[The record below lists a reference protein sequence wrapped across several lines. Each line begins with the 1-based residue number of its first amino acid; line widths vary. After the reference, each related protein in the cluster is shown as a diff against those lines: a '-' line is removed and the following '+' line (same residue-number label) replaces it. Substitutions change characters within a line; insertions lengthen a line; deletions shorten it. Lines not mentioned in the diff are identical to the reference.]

1 MVTSCGCRRSGAG
14 PGDSCR
20 EGARDRRF
28 PAVLPR
34 SSVTA
39 PPEEDEPPTPASSRP
54 DEVHRGDRTDA
65 GGDGDRTEG
74 LGSDMDAQ
82 RAPAGS
88 ARSRARLGFR
98 LLRARRITSWT
109 EVRRML
115 VGLVVA
121 WVVLSFTIWVMP
133 GLSAAAH
140 VDVLLAAA
148 VLGILT
154 ALLRPA
160 VTSLALLLG
169 WVGVL
174 VAGVFAQALFFTAAL
189 ALTPGITVASFWD
202 AFWGSWIFSLLTTLA
217 GWLGSAGDDTAFLSH
232 LLGRSR
238 DT

>member
-1 MVTSCGCRRSGAG
+1 MVTSCGCRRSGVG
-14 PGDSCR
+14 PGHCRR
-20 EGARDRRF
+20 EGARDRGF

-34 SSVTA
+34 SPVTA
-39 PPEEDEPPTPASSRP
+39 PPEEDEPVARASSRP
-54 DEVHRGDRTDA
+54 DEVRRGYRTDA
-65 GGDGDRTEG
+65 GEDGDRTEG

-82 RAPAGS
+82 RAPAGT

-98 LLRARRITSWT
+98 LLRARRLTSWT

-115 VGLVVA
+115 AGLVVA
-121 WVVLSFTIWVMP
+121 WVVLTFTIWAMP

-140 VDVLLAAA
+140 LDVLLAAA

-174 VAGVFAQALFFTAAL
+174 VAGVFAEALFFAAAL

-202 AFWGSWIFSLLTTLA
+202 AFWGSWIFSLLTSLA
-217 GWLGSAGDDTAFLSH
+217 SWLGTAGDDT
-232 LLGRSR
+232 
-238 DT
+238 